1 MLHSYRGRGNGIII
15 ARKKTETYK
24 GFSGIP
30 RLNGAIL
37 RKKKTKK
44 NNKPEIA
51 VVIVVFIY
59 NAVIDA

>member
-1 MLHSYRGRGNGIII
+1 MLHSYRGRGNGITK

-37 RKKKTKK
+37 RKKKKQK

-51 VVIVVFIY
+51 LLLLLLFSFTMQ
-59 NAVIDA
+59 

>member
-37 RKKKTKK
+37 RKKKNKK
-44 NNKPEIA
+44 IINQR
-51 VVIVVFIY
+51 
-59 NAVIDA
+59 

>member
-37 RKKKTKK
+37 RKKKIKK
-44 NNKPEIA
+44 NKPEIA